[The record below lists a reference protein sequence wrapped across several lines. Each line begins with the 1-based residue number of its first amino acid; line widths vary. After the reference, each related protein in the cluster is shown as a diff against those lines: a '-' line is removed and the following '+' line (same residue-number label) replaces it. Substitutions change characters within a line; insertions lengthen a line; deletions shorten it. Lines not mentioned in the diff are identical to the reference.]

1 MKEHALYFIMLFTF
15 VIFMYASVI
24 QGTAYGKEKKLD
36 YSTEHVREIWQACS
50 FNFQAQFPQ
59 IPQAIRWPLCDCY
72 VDHLRKNLTSLQV
85 KTLSPIEAKTLGL
98 QVAVVCPIPK
108 EFHIQPETLFKD
120 PPIIPN
126 PSLEYNT

>member
-1 MKEHALYFIMLFTF
+1 MKEHALYFIMLCTF

-108 EFHIQPETLFKD
+108 EFHIQPETLF
-120 PPIIPN
+120 IPN
-126 PSLEYNT
+126 SSSEYKT